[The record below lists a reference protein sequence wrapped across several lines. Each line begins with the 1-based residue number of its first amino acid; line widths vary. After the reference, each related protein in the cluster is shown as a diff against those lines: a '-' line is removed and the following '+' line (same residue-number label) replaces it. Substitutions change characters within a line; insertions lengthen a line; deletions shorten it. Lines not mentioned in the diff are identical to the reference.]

1 MKQGGFERMSL
12 AGGNMNVMI
21 VDDEFII
28 RTTVNE
34 VLTADGFNVVE
45 AAGGVECMDALRSG
59 FRGVVL
65 MDVMMPGMD
74 GWDTIREIV
83 DNDLYRGIAIVMLTG
98 VSVPGVKMKGLQ
110 EYVTGY
116 KTKPFTPEQLVGEV
130 RGYFNCLDKAG
141 NG

>member
-74 GWDTIREIV
+74 GWDTIRKIV
-83 DNDLYRGIAIVMLTG
+83 DNDLHRGIAIVMLTAMD
-98 VSVPGVKMKGLQ
+98 VPGDKMAGLQ
-110 EYVTGY
+110 EYVIDY
-116 KTKPFTPEQLVGEV
+116 KTKPFPPEALVGDIRE
-130 RGYFNCLDKAG
+130 YFRYLDRAG